1 MRETWDGRQPANEVD
16 VLILGPMPPPFG
28 GVSVHVSRLVA
39 LLADAGF
46 TVGVLNHFRA
56 TDAPF
61 VVGALKRNPLNYY
74 RLPKKHPARIVHYHH
89 SRWSQLVAL
98 ALGRRS
104 SSARYMLTL
113 HGGDIRHHFPQ
124 LISRLPLVSRITRWA
139 IRRFDVIIAVDP
151 KIAEVIR
158 EHTDNQRVEV
168 IPAFL
173 ASADED
179 PDPYEPS
186 FEAFVSRGRV
196 LVVAA
201 FRVQFLKDGRDL
213 YGLDTAVEAFAM
225 LATERDDL
233 QLALFIARRPSRRK
247 ARRHLEHLE
256 QRLAQ
261 AGVSDRV
268 RVVFG
273 LSLPLAF
280 RSNTVFIRPTRAEG
294 DAVSVR
300 EAQQAGVQV
309 VASDVVGRPLNVL
322 TFRAESVE
330 DLCATLR
337 PLLDQPARKPRAA
350 SQTEAEIGSAESFS
364 DTLLRLYRAELT

>member
-1 MRETWDGRQPANEVD
+1 MRDGGQPANELD
-16 VLILGPMPPPFG
+16 ILMLGPMPPPFG

-39 LLADAGF
+39 LLTDAGF
-46 TVGVLNHFRA
+46 SVGVLNHFQA

-98 ALGRRS
+98 ALGRGNSR
-104 SSARYMLTL
+104 ARYILTL

-124 LISRLPLVSRITRWA
+124 LISRAPLVSRITRWA

-158 EHTDNQRVEV
+158 GHTDNQRVEV

-173 ASADED
+173 ASTDRD

-186 FEAFVSRGRV
+186 FEGFLSRGRV

-201 FRVQFLKDGRDL
+201 YRVQFLKNGRDL
-213 YGLDTAVEAFAM
+213 YGLDTAVGAFAS
-225 LATERDDL
+225 LARDREDL
-233 QLALFIARRPSRRK
+233 RLALFIARQPSGGK
-247 ARRHLEHLE
+247 ARRHLERLQ
-256 QRLAQ
+256 QRLAE
-261 AGVSDRV
+261 AGVSDRA

-280 RSNTVFIRPTRAEG
+280 RSNTIFVRPTRAEG

-300 EAQQAGVQV
+300 EAQLAGVPV
-309 VASDVVGRPLNVL
+309 VASDVVGRPVNVL
-322 TFRAESVE
+322 TFRAGSIP

-337 PLLDQPARKPRAA
+337 PLLDLPARNPGEAV
-350 SQTEAEIGSAESFS
+350 QTEAATVSTESFS